1 MAKIKRVD
9 TTTRNVVGR
18 NILSVWDT
26 MTLDETFGV
35 YINALKAGGRSKR
48 TIAVYEQAFGVY
60 GPFFTEHGILHFCD
74 VTSDAIRELL
84 NWWRD
89 SDHAQGGVHMLYR
102 NLKAYLNWVWDEYD
116 FEIRNPIEKVDC
128 KNREPVPIEGFSME
142 EIDLL
147 IKAAKAGQFPE
158 RDIAMIYLFTDTGLR
173 RQELMDLQ
181 FRDVDL
187 NSGRIVVR
195 HGKGDKFRFVYCGNE
210 CRKML
215 RKYLTCV
222 EDAAPEDYFF
232 LSDEGMPLTVGGIT
246 SILRRLEKRAGFR
259 TYKGFHGMRRC
270 FALERYRSE
279 GDIYSLQRALGH
291 STVEVT
297 KRYLAVTPEDD
308 IKSAVRNSPMDN
320 RRRQQR

>member
-9 TTTRNVVGR
+9 TTTRKSGGQNL
-18 NILSVWDT
+18 LSSWDT
-26 MTLDETFGV
+26 MALGDVFGV

-48 TIAVYEQAFGVY
+48 TIAVYEQAYSIYEPYFSERGITRFGQI
-60 GPFFTEHGILHFCD
+60 TAD
-74 VTSDAIRELL
+74 SIREML

-89 SDHAQGGVHMLYR
+89 SDHSQGGVHMLYR
-102 NLKAYLNWVWDEYD
+102 NLKAFLNWVWDEYD
-116 FEIRNPIEKVDC
+116 FEIRNPIDKVEC

-142 EIDLL
+142 EIDRLL
-147 IKAAKAGQFPE
+147 KAAKAGQFPE
-158 RDIAMIYLFTDTGLR
+158 RDTALIFLFTDTGLR

-195 HGKGDKFRFVYCGNE
+195 HGKGDKFRYVYCGNE
-210 CRKML
+210 CRKVL
-215 RKYLTCV
+215 RKYQACI
-222 EDAAPEDYFF
+222 EDAVPEDYFF

-259 TYKGFHGMRRC
+259 EYKGFHGMRRC

-279 GDIYSLQRALGH
+279 GDIYALQRALGH

-308 IKSAVRNSPMDN
+308 IRAAVRNSPMDN